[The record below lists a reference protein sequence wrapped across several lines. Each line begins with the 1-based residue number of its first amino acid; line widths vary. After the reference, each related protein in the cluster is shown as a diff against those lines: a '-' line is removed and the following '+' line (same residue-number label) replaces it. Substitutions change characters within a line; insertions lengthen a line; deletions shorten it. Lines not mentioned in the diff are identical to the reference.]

1 MMSRGS
7 RISDIRV
14 RWRGSAGLVMLLS
27 GVSGL
32 VGLAGLAG
40 LDGELMPEGEL
51 V

>member
-1 MMSRGS
+1 
-7 RISDIRV
+7 
-14 RWRGSAGLVMLLS
+14 MLLS
-27 GVSGL
+27 GVSWL

>member
-7 RISDIRV
+7 RISEIRV
-14 RWRGSAGLVMLLS
+14 SWRGTAGVVMSLS

-32 VGLAGLAG
+32 IGLMGLVG

-51 V
+51 T